1 MPELQCKRS
10 FAALVRTT
18 TWTGLGKNLRDL
30 RVWSC
35 GKCALFQGRV
45 MGNLRDFKTSFPS
58 HVWRLWR
65 PGGRLL
71 CVADRVLQTSSGYM
85 NRPRHRS
92 SHALSMSLGTEDC
105 RVQMREIL
113 SLPLGMRKGPCT
125 SSGRQACLQ
134 STATR
139 IHAKHPVA
147 GLTWPPKATR
157 GQATNSLW
165 QSYA

>member
-30 RVWSC
+30 RVWLY

-71 CVADRVLQTSSGYM
+71 CCRPCVADQFWLYEQTPAQVIACSQHVTWNRGLQSADEGDPESSPGHEERPMYLFRQTS
-85 NRPRHRS
+85 
-92 SHALSMSLGTEDC
+92 LSAVHGNQNT
-105 RVQMREIL
+105 
-113 SLPLGMRKGPCT
+113 RKTPC
-125 SSGRQACLQ
+125 GR
-134 STATR
+134 TN
-139 IHAKHPVA
+139 VA
-147 GLTWPPKATR
+147 SKGH
-157 GQATNSLW
+157 
-165 QSYA
+165 